1 MNWRKYGDSP
11 SFSLPTLRFSLM
23 QLLQTLCQIAAPS
36 GNEAALTHFLLDYV
50 RTHGSDW
57 RQPPLVV
64 HDERRFQDCLLLVFG
79 QPRTAVFAHLDS
91 IGFTVRYGRELVPIG
106 GPECVAGYRLVGH
119 DAQGEISCTLTV
131 EKNKEDEE
139 ETEVLGYEFSR
150 DIEPG
155 TSLTFACDFR
165 ETDTT
170 VQSCY
175 LDNRLGVWAALRLAE
190 TLEHGIIAFS
200 CWEEHG
206 GGSVPY
212 LARFIYETYGVR
224 QALICDITWVTEGV
238 KGGRGCVISL
248 RDSLIPRRAY
258 VEHIRAIARAAGIA
272 HQVEVEGI
280 GGSDAKD
287 LQRSDI
293 PWDWCFVGAPE
304 DEVHT
309 PNEIVAKAD
318 IVSMVAL
325 YEVLMRE
332 L

>member
-1 MNWRKYGDSP
+1 
-11 SFSLPTLRFSLM
+11 M
-23 QLLQTLCQIAAPS
+23 QLLKTLCQLPAPS
-36 GNEAALTHFLLDYV
+36 GEEAALTRFLLAYV
-50 RTHGSDW
+50 RQHGPGW
-57 RQPPLVV
+57 QHPPLVV
-64 HDERRFQDCLLLVFG
+64 HDEARFQDCLLLVFG

-106 GPECVAGYRLVGH
+106 GPDYKAGDKLVGR
-119 DAQGEISCTLTV
+119 DAQGEIACTLTV
-131 EKNKEDEE
+131 GPETDDA
-139 ETEVLGYEFSR
+139 ETEALGYEFSR

-190 TLEHGIIAFS
+190 TLENGIIAFS

-212 LARFIYETYGVR
+212 LARFIYEAYGVR
-224 QALICDITWVTEGV
+224 QALICDITWVTAGV
-238 KGGRGCVISL
+238 QAGQGCVISL

-258 VEHIRAIARAAGIA
+258 VERIRAIARAAGIA
-272 HQVEVEGI
+272 HQVEVEGV

-287 LQRSDI
+287 LQRADV

-304 DEVHT
+304 DNVHT
-309 PNEIVAKAD
+309 PHEVVAKAD
-318 IVSMVAL
+318 IESMVEL
-325 YEVLMRE
+325 YQVLLRE

>member
-1 MNWRKYGDSP
+1 
-11 SFSLPTLRFSLM
+11 M
-23 QLLQTLCQIAAPS
+23 QLLKTLCQLPAPS
-36 GNEAALTHFLLDYV
+36 GEEAALTHFLLDYV
-50 RTHGSDW
+50 RQHGSGW

-64 HDERRFQDCLLLVFG
+64 HDEARFQDCLLLVFG

-106 GPECVAGYRLVGH
+106 GPECEAGYELVGR
-119 DAQGEISCTLTV
+119 DGQGEVACKLTV
-131 EKNKEDEE
+131 GTAADDE

-155 TSLTFACDFR
+155 TSLTYACDFR
-165 ETDTT
+165 ETETT

-190 TLEHGIIAFS
+190 TLENGIIAFS

-238 KGGRGCVISL
+238 RAGQGCVISL

-258 VEHIRAIARAAGIA
+258 VERIRAIARAAGIP

-287 LQRSDI
+287 LQRSDVA
-293 PWDWCFVGAPE
+293 WDWCFVGAPE
-304 DEVHT
+304 DNVHT
-309 PNEIVAKAD
+309 PHEIVAKAD
-318 IVSMVAL
+318 IASMVTL
-325 YEVLMRE
+325 YKVLME
-332 L
+332 AL

>member
-1 MNWRKYGDSP
+1 
-11 SFSLPTLRFSLM
+11 M
-23 QLLQTLCQIAAPS
+23 QLLKTLCQFPAPS
-36 GNEAALTHFLLDYV
+36 GEEAGLTRFILDYV
-50 RTHGSDW
+50 QQHSAGW

-64 HDERRFQDCLLLVFG
+64 HDESRFQDCLLLVFG

-106 GPECVAGYRLVGH
+106 GPETEPGYRLVGR
-119 DAQGEISCTLTV
+119 DSQGEIDCVLTV
-131 EKNKEDEE
+131 TKADDED

-212 LARFIYETYGVR
+212 LSKFISETYGVR

-238 KGGRGCVISL
+238 QAGQGCVISL

-258 VEHIRAIARAAGIA
+258 VERIRRIAVASGLAY
-272 HQVEVEGI
+272 QVEVEGT

-287 LQRSDI
+287 LQRSDV

-304 DEVHT
+304 DEVHS
-309 PNEIVAKAD
+309 PNELVDKRD
-318 IVSMVAL
+318 IASMLAL
-325 YEVLMRE
+325 YRVLLAE

>member
-1 MNWRKYGDSP
+1 
-11 SFSLPTLRFSLM
+11 M
-23 QLLQTLCQIAAPS
+23 QLLKTLCQFPAPS
-36 GNEAALTHFLLDYV
+36 GAEAGLTRFLMDYV
-50 RTHGSDW
+50 QRHGPGW

-64 HDERRFQDCLLLVFG
+64 HDEARFQDCLLLVFG
-79 QPRTAVFAHLDS
+79 QPRTAIFAHLDS

-106 GPECVAGYRLVGH
+106 GAETKAGYQLVGR
-119 DAQGEISCTLTV
+119 DSQGDIACTLTV
-131 EKNKEDEE
+131 APAPDDPDDEA
-139 ETEVLGYEFSR
+139 LGYEFSR

-175 LDNRLGVWAALRLAE
+175 LDNRLGVWAALRVAE

-224 QALICDITWVTEGV
+224 QALISDITWVTAGV
-238 KGGRGCVISL
+238 RAGQGCVISL

-258 VEHIRAIARAAGIA
+258 VERIRAIARAAGIQ
-272 HQVEVEGI
+272 HQVEVEGT

-304 DEVHT
+304 DHVHS
-309 PNEIVAKAD
+309 PDELVYKAD
-318 IVSMVAL
+318 IASMVAL
-325 YEVLMRE
+325 YEVLLRE

>member
-1 MNWRKYGDSP
+1 
-11 SFSLPTLRFSLM
+11 
-23 QLLQTLCQIAAPS
+23 
-36 GNEAALTHFLLDYV
+36 
-50 RTHGSDW
+50 
-57 RQPPLVV
+57 
-64 HDERRFQDCLLLVFG
+64 
-79 QPRTAVFAHLDS
+79 DS

-106 GPECVAGYRLVGH
+106 GPECEAGYQLVGR
-119 DAQGEISCTLTV
+119 DAQGEIACTLTV
-131 EKNKEDEE
+131 ENVEKDEE

-150 DIEPG
+150 DIARG

-175 LDNRLGVWAALRLAE
+175 LDNRLGVWNALRLAE

-212 LARFIYETYGVR
+212 LARYIHDTYGVR
-224 QALICDITWVTEGV
+224 QALISDITWVTEGV
-238 KGGRGCVISL
+238 RPGAGCVISL
-248 RDSLIPRRAY
+248 RDSLIPRRSY
-258 VEHIRAIARAAGIA
+258 VERIRRIAEASGVP
-272 HQVEVEGI
+272 HQLEVEGI

-287 LQRSDI
+287 VQRSDM
-293 PWDWCFVGAPE
+293 PWDWCFVGAAE

-309 PNEIVAKAD
+309 PNELVDKRD
-318 IVSMVAL
+318 IASMLAL
-325 YEVLMRE
+325 YQALLRE